1 MNSRPENQVF
11 WVFVL
16 PIFCTCIFLFLHFWG
31 RVASAAPT
39 PSYNRNSNTVTSILA
54 PRRPTDGPLS
64 RRQRNSFGASTLHHS
79 LCVRTT
85 KQARAQ
91 VRPEEYPPEYV
102 FAGSEGKSSPIGG
115 GKELQ
120 NHRVQQSNS
129 PRRQRDGSDQSSPE
143 RLPRQ

>member
-1 MNSRPENQVF
+1 MNSQTRKQG
-11 WVFVL
+11 VL
-16 PIFCTCIFLFLHFWG
+16 GFCASHFLHLYFSILHWG
-31 RVASAAPT
+31 RASAAPT

-79 LCVRTT
+79 LCVRTA